1 MRDKSDP
8 AGENAQNDGLV
19 DSGDAFSN
27 FSPDE
32 VLKKQKERLEAFKQS
47 QNSRFIGKSSSAA
60 TAAISN
66 VDRFNRRE
74 TASFDIAN
82 SKKPVNTA
90 EDIER
95 SVLPKSP
102 DPGNDQPQSREH
114 SSRYHEEF
122 EEILLLGK
130 GASGEVWKV
139 RNKLDRRFYAVKKI
153 AMGARDRESGLDK
166 KIRREVTTVSRL
178 LHKHIVRYYAA
189 WVEEREMNGD
199 PLSKR
204 VPTSYSDSSGGDGS
218 EEDGDGD
225 DASCASGE
233 AQSIT
238 SSSSSSSSSTSAP
251 ASEVQRNTN
260 TVKSFSKFYQ
270 VSSNTLDIDSDSAD
284 DSKGQHLTANAPSGS
299 SSEEDLGFEY
309 SNSTSLSPFI
319 DHNDLSGECG
329 VSSMWDASERRDET
343 LDSVFGV
350 HPKRSKSERD
360 RESKRE
366 SKKDKFSTSSRRP
379 GTKARHLFIQ
389 MEYCK
394 TTLRAVIDEGEL
406 WQRPAEI
413 HLLLRQILEALA
425 YIHSRGMIHRDL
437 KPANIFLDVEGNIK
451 IGDFGLARLLSVG
464 TGGGEADDENQMEH
478 SGAYLDGEAE
488 QEEHHHH
495 HHYRSAHQSLSQSG
509 ISLSGLSAA
518 DSHTGGVGTAM
529 YSAPEQQEGQAGALH
544 ISKFQM
550 VIAKRYNERADMF
563 SVGIILFEMCRPPF
577 STGMERVLT
586 LRALR
591 DTGTIP
597 TDFPSEGPSSAFRQI
612 VSWLVKHQPTQR
624 PSTAE
629 LLMSPLLPPRI
640 DTDSMYLQEITEAL
654 WRPNSEAAAGIVSSS
669 N

>member
-1 MRDKSDP
+1 MLNMRDKSGS
-8 AGENAQNDGLV
+8 AGVNAQNK
-19 DSGDAFSN
+19 DSVETGDSFTN

-32 VLKKQKERLEAFKQS
+32 VLKEQKARLEAFKQS

-60 TAAISN
+60 TVAISN
-66 VDRFNRRE
+66 VDRINRRE
-74 TASFDIAN
+74 TVTVEEAN
-82 SKKPVNTA
+82 SKKPVTKA
-90 EDIER
+90 EDIES
-95 SVLPKSP
+95 SVLPRSP
-102 DPGNDQPQSREH
+102 DASNEQPQSRQH

-122 EEILLLGK
+122 EEISLLGK

-199 PLSKR
+199 PSSKR
-204 VPTSYSDSSGGDGS
+204 IPIGNSDSSEGGSD
-218 EEDGDGD
+218 EDGDGD
-225 DASCASGE
+225 DANSESGDS
-233 AQSIT
+233 QSST
-238 SSSSSSSSSTSAP
+238 SSSSSSSSPTSA
-251 ASEVQRNTN
+251 SVSKIQHNTN
-260 TVKSFSKFYQ
+260 TIKSFSKFYQ
-270 VSSNTLDIDSDSAD
+270 VSSNTLDCDSESAD
-284 DSKGQHLTANAPSGS
+284 NSKPRDLTASAPSGS
-299 SSEEDLGFEY
+299 STEEDLGFEY
-309 SNSTSLSPFI
+309 SNSTSHSPFVE
-319 DHNDLSGECG
+319 HTEHSGEYG
-329 VSSMWDASERRDET
+329 VSSMWDASEGRDET
-343 LDSVFGV
+343 LDSVFGT
-350 HPKRSKSERD
+350 HPKKNRSER
-360 RESKRE
+360 
-366 SKKDKFSTSSRRP
+366 KKDKLSASLRRSD
-379 GTKARHLFIQ
+379 TKVRHLFIQ

-406 WQRPAEI
+406 WMRPAEI

-464 TGGGEADDENQMEH
+464 TGGGEVDDENQLEH
-478 SGAYLDGEAE
+478 SGMFLDGEAE
-488 QEEHHHH
+488 PEELHHHH
-495 HHYRSAHQSLSQSG
+495 HRYAHQSLSQSG
-509 ISLSGLSAA
+509 ISLSGMSAA

-529 YSAPEQQEGQAGALH
+529 YSAPEQQDGQVGNTN

-591 DTGTIP
+591 DTGAIP
-597 TDFPSEGPSSAFRQI
+597 ADFPSEGPFSAFRQI

-654 WRPNSEAAAGIVSSS
+654 WRPNSEAAAGIMPATI
-669 N
+669 